1 MVSELLPRSL
11 APVIREALA
20 DTPVV
25 CLVGPRQSGKTT
37 LARQLEPGR
46 LLISLDELNYRRAA
60 QDDPDGFVAALPG
73 IVAIDEIQKVPD
85 LLPAIKLSVDRD
97 RRPGRF
103 LLTGSANLMQ
113 VPAVSESLAGRME
126 IATLLPLTEAEKER
140 RPGGFLKAMLAG
152 ELQSD
157 DLLPPLPEAPALP
170 ERLLAGG
177 YPPVLGRSPARARQW
192 QRSYLRRLIERDV
205 RDVARVR
212 NAFELARLLELL
224 CLEPAA
230 TLNASRL
237 AKALDL
243 RWETVMHY
251 LAVLERLLLIRR
263 LPAWRPGGSRRAVK
277 APRTHPLDTG
287 LAAALAN
294 RTADDWWRRRAAM
307 DRLLESFVVQ
317 QLIAQGAW
325 TDPDLR
331 FWHYRD
337 RDRTEVSLVIT
348 RGREVWG
355 IEVKASRSV
364 VPRDARG
371 LARLAAAAGDDFRA
385 GIVLY
390 GGDGRWRLGDP
401 RLHSVPLRELWER

>member
-1 MVSELLPRSL
+1 MVSELLPRAL

-46 LLISLDELNYRRAA
+46 LLISLDELDYRRVA
-60 QDDPDGFVAALPG
+60 QDDPDGFVAALPEV
-73 IVAIDEIQKVPD
+73 VAIAEIQKVPD

-103 LLTGSANLMQ
+103 LLTGSADLMQ

-212 NAFELARLLELL
+212 NPFELARLLELL
-224 CLEPAA
+224 CVEPAA

-251 LAVLERLLLIRR
+251 LAVLERLGLAPDFTGHSIGADWAPKEAFMKKRKTERGRFSSRRKAEAVLRLLRGEDLDLLSRELKVTPSTLSGWRTAFLSAGQAGLKTRQSDGREEEVRSLKAMVGDLTMRLEVSREAVRR
-263 LPAWRPGGSRRAVK
+263 LK
-277 APRTHPLDTG
+277 DG
-287 LAAALAN
+287 L
-294 RTADDWWRRRAAM
+294 
-307 DRLLESFVVQ
+307 
-317 QLIAQGAW
+317 
-325 TDPDLR
+325 P
-331 FWHYRD
+331 
-337 RDRTEVSLVIT
+337 
-348 RGREVWG
+348 
-355 IEVKASRSV
+355 
-364 VPRDARG
+364 
-371 LARLAAAAGDDFRA
+371 FR
-385 GIVLY
+385 
-390 GGDGRWRLGDP
+390 
-401 RLHSVPLRELWER
+401 